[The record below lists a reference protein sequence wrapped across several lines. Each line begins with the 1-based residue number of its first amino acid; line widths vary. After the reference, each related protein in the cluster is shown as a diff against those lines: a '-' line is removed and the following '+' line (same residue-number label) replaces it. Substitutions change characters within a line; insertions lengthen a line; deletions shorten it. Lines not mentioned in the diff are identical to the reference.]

1 MSSAEDI
8 ESKTGRS
15 PATKVGGVRQARR
28 RTTSEDVKNPPPE
41 EVEEEE
47 EEGDEEEMRVKNK
60 DKAKLN
66 LWGEER
72 DPAKDYPSEA
82 IQHMQNKPVPTHAP
96 STRPSNVRPN
106 IIQQPR

>member
-1 MSSAEDI
+1 MSSTEDI
-8 ESKTGRS
+8 EEKTGRT
-15 PATKVGGVRQARR
+15 PATKIGGVRQSRH

-41 EVEEEE
+41 EVEEED
-47 EEGDEEEMRVKNK
+47 EEGDEEEKSLKKK
-60 DKAKLN
+60 DPKLN
-66 LWGEER
+66 LWGGER

-96 STRPSNVRPN
+96 STKPASVRPN